1 MSNPDEID
9 QLDLLILD
17 LIQMIQLKG
26 DDIFVFASGNLR
38 GLLRRARYA
47 AYVLPSST
55 YLTSKPIDDQL
66 EPCIIL
72 DFIPPTYQG
81 VAGNDLAVDL
91 AKVKFTRNQQIFTM
105 PVRLIDRSMSFS
117 KIGDKQFML
126 NINTSIKK

>member
-1 MSNPDEID
+1 MNNPDEIN

-17 LIQMIQLKG
+17 LIQMTQLKG

-55 YLTSKPIDDQL
+55 YLTSKPLEDQV

-72 DFIPPTYQG
+72 DFIPPPKQG
-81 VAGNDLAVDL
+81 VAGIDLSRVN
-91 AKVKFTRNQQIFTM
+91 FTRNQQIFTM
-105 PVRLIDRSMSFS
+105 PVRLIDRGMSFS